1 MHKKR
6 SYTLMCASLPCSFAW
21 HVLYLRASGVVMVLL
36 GSSATRASR
45 TCASLAI
52 RGR

>member
-21 HVLYLRASGVVMVLL
+21 HALYLPASGVVMVLL
-36 GSSATRASR
+36 GSSATLARRIRASQ
-45 TCASLAI
+45 AI
-52 RGR
+52 RSH